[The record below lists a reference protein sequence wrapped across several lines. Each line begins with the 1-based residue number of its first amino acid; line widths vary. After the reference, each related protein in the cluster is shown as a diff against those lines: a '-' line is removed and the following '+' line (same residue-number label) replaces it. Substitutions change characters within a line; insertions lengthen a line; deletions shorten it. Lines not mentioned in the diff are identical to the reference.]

1 MDSVFLIT
9 ISAFILAVILII
21 ITIVIIKSNQNKKYK
36 KEIEELDIEKNSLL
50 GVPVLSEI
58 TKVKELVKTDNL
70 KEKMEDW
77 DNTFKLIR
85 DEAIPSI
92 TDSISDADFLIDRK
106 EYKQAIRKMAN
117 IEMELRVL
125 KKKTDK
131 LLEEVQLITKSEER
145 NRTLITKLKI
155 VYREQQNKFERTKK
169 EFGVITASMEE
180 EFSRI
185 DKLFAEFERAMDNN
199 DYVSVE
205 KKIVLLDDK
214 IKRMDKLLADVPT
227 IVLMATV
234 VMPNKIE
241 DTIIYYNRMR
251 RDGYPLDYLNVE
263 YNIKETEKKVKDIL
277 DRVKVLN
284 LEDVVFELK
293 TIVTYYDSLYNDFE
307 YEKLCKK
314 TFESNV
320 KSFKAKLVRTN
331 KIINNLIG
339 QLDSLK
345 ETYDLSKD
353 DVNRLHIINTEV
365 KKIKDSYNNLMDC
378 SKNHTFP
385 YSRMV
390 KELDVLIIKVSK
402 LEESLN
408 YDLKTIG
415 SMKEDE
421 VRAREQLDNIKNLLK
436 KAKNRIRLYNIPVI
450 PDNYFVELQ
459 DASDAIKEIQKELN
473 KKPIN
478 IETLNIRVDTAR
490 DLVFKVFN
498 TTNSLLKTIVMLEE
512 TMVYGNRYRSYK
524 EKVNEGLIM
533 AEKLFFKGEYKK
545 ALEVT
550 MNAID
555 YVEPG
560 IHNRIMKAYN
570 EN

>member
-214 IKRMDKLLADVPT
+214 IKRIDKLLADVPT

-263 YNIKETEKKVKDIL
+263 YNIKEIKDKINKIIENL
-277 DRVKVLN
+277 KN
-284 LEDVVFELK
+284 LEMNDSIIELK
-293 TIVTYYDSLYNDFE
+293 TFVDYFNSLYNDFDK
-307 YEKLCKK
+307 EKECKDLFKQNIKELGYRIDNINKVVRDIYLQIDDIKYNYNLSNEDINKFSLLNKSLEKINKDYKILVDQGKMK
-314 TFESNV
+314 TFAYS
-320 KSFKAKLVRTN
+320 KLVDE
-331 KIINNLIG
+331 
-339 QLDSLK
+339 LDGLSLK
-345 ETYDLSKD
+345 LSRLQDDLDYQLRSITSMKD
-353 DVNRLHIINTEV
+353 DET
-365 KKIKDSYNNLMDC
+365 
-378 SKNHTFP
+378 
-385 YSRMV
+385 
-390 KELDVLIIKVSK
+390 
-402 LEESLN
+402 
-408 YDLKTIG
+408 
-415 SMKEDE
+415 
-421 VRAREQLDNIKNLLK
+421 RAREQLNTIEDLLK
-436 KAKNRIRLYNIPVI
+436 KSKYRLKDYKIPVI
-450 PDNYFVELQ
+450 PSSYYIELTEAQ
-459 DASDAIKEIQKELN
+459 DAIREIVKELD
-473 KKPIN
+473 KKPIV
-478 IETLNIRVDTAR
+478 IKILNIRVDTAR
-490 DLVFKVFN
+490 DLVFKIYN
-498 TTNSLLKTIVMLEE
+498 KTNDMIKIVDMAEK
-512 TMVYGNRYRSYK
+512 MIVYGNRYRSSYEEIDIALTKAEELFRRGKYK
-524 EKVNEGLIM
+524 ESLDLSTKSIS
-533 AEKLFFKGEYKK
+533 F
-545 ALEVT
+545 
-550 MNAID
+550 ID
-555 YVEPG
+555 KN
-560 IHNRIMKAYN
+560 IIDSD
-570 EN
+570 